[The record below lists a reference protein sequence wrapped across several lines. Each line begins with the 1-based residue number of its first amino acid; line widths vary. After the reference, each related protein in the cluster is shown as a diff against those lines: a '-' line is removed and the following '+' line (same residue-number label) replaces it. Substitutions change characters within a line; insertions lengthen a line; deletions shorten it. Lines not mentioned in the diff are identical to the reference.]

1 MDRKKE
7 FVEFSI
13 RVPVDLNEKIEAD
26 AALAERKKNQQ
37 VNFIIKEHY
46 ESLEQQ
52 IEKAQAAQ

>member
-1 MDRKKE
+1 MEKGKKE

-26 AALAERKKNQQ
+26 AELAERKKNQQ

-46 ESLEQQ
+46 ESKET
-52 IEKAQAAQ
+52 EKAALAG

>member
-1 MDRKKE
+1 MDKKKE

-26 AALAERKKNQQ
+26 AELAERKKNQQ

-46 ESLEQQ
+46 ESQEEQL
-52 IEKAQAAQ
+52 EKAQTGQ